1 MSLFGKKPKDY
12 TYDDSYDSDFYRGEE
27 DGVVGGEEDGDELPA
42 PAPAAPQKKPAPK
55 AAPKAGANAGALK
68 VVKPRDAQD
77 GLVIAD
83 YLVHGYTV
91 VMNIESLERDMTVRL
106 IDFLQGAL
114 HVLDGELR
122 RVTKS
127 TFVLSPRKGEVSEDN
142 EIGRR
147 AGESDDYN

>member
-1 MSLFGKKPKDY
+1 MSIFGKKPKDY
-12 TYDDSYDSDFYRGEE
+12 SYDDSYDNDFYRSGED
-27 DGVVGGEEDGDELPA
+27 DGVIEDDGLDDIPA
-42 PAPAAPQKKPAPK
+42 PAPAAPKKQQS
-55 AAPKAGANAGALK
+55 GAGALK

-83 YLVHGYTV
+83 YLTHGFTV

-127 TFVLSPRKGEVSEDN
+127 TFVLSPRKGEVED
-142 EIGRR
+142 GDFSRR
-147 AGESDDYN
+147 GEDEDY

>member
-1 MSLFGKKPKDY
+1 MSIFGKKQRESY
-12 TYDDSYDSDFYRGEE
+12 NYDDAYDNGFYRDEE
-27 DGVVGGEEDGDELPA
+27 DDGVVGEDDDLELTA
-42 PAPAAPQKKPAPK
+42 PAPAAPQKKKPA
-55 AAPKAGANAGALK
+55 ATGGAGALK

-83 YLVHGYTV
+83 YLMGGFTV
-91 VMNIESLERDMTVRL
+91 VMNIESLERDITIRL

-127 TFVLSPRKGEVSEDN
+127 TFVLSPRKGEVSEDTN
-142 EIGRR
+142 GMEN
-147 AGESDDYN
+147 DY

>member
-1 MSLFGKKPKDY
+1 MSIFGKKQRESY
-12 TYDDSYDSDFYRGEE
+12 NYDDAYDNGFYRDEE
-27 DGVVGGEEDGDELPA
+27 DDGVVGEDDVPDLT
-42 PAPAAPQKKPAPK
+42 APAAPQKKKPA
-55 AAPKAGANAGALK
+55 ATGGAGALK

-83 YLVHGYTV
+83 YLMGGFTV
-91 VMNIESLERDMTVRL
+91 VMNIESLERDITIRL

-127 TFVLSPRKGEVSEDN
+127 TFVLPPRKGEVSEDTN
-142 EIGRR
+142 GMEN
-147 AGESDDYN
+147 DY

>member
-1 MSLFGKKPKDY
+1 MSVFGNKQDY
-12 TYDDSYDSDFYRGEE
+12 NYDDNYDNDFYRGGEE
-27 DGVVGGEEDGDELPA
+27 DGVVGGDEDGEELT
-42 PAPAAPQKKPAPK
+42 APAAPAASKKPAPK
-55 AAPKAGANAGALK
+55 SGGKSGANAGALK

-83 YLVHGYTV
+83 YLMHGYTV

-147 AGESDDYN
+147 QGEADDYT

>member
-1 MSLFGKKPKDY
+1 MSIFGKKQRESY
-12 TYDDSYDSDFYRGEE
+12 NYDDGYDNGFYRDEE
-27 DGVVGGEEDGDELPA
+27 DDGVVGEDDDLDLTAAPAA
-42 PAPAAPQKKPAPK
+42 PAPAQKKKPA
-55 AAPKAGANAGALK
+55 ATGGAGALK

-83 YLVHGYTV
+83 YLMGGFTV
-91 VMNIESLERDMTVRL
+91 VMNIESLERDITIRL

-127 TFVLSPRKGEVSEDN
+127 TFVLSPRKGEVSEDTN
-142 EIGRR
+142 GMEN
-147 AGESDDYN
+147 DY

>member
-1 MSLFGKKPKDY
+1 MSIFNRKPKDY
-12 TYDDSYDSDFYRGEE
+12 GYDSDYDSGFYGGEGD
-27 DGVVGGEEDGDELPA
+27 DGVVGGDDDTDMLPPTTPA
-42 PAPAAPQKKPAPK
+42 APAKKPAPAA
-55 AAPKAGANAGALK
+55 AAGLK

-83 YLVHGYTV
+83 YLMNGFTV
-91 VMNIESLERDMTVRL
+91 VMNIEALEKDITIRL

-127 TFVLSPRKGEVSEDN
+127 TFVLSPRKGEVSDDA

-147 AGESDDYN
+147 SEEEGYR

>member
-1 MSLFGKKPKDY
+1 MSIFGKKPKDY
-12 TYDDSYDSDFYRGEE
+12 SYDDSYDNDFYRSGED
-27 DGVVGGEEDGDELPA
+27 DGVIEDDGLDDIPA
-42 PAPAAPQKKPAPK
+42 PAPAAPKKQQS
-55 AAPKAGANAGALK
+55 GTGALK

-83 YLVHGYTV
+83 YLTHGFTV

-127 TFVLSPRKGEVSEDN
+127 TFVLSPRKGEVSEVS

-147 AGESDDYN
+147 ESDDYT

>member
-1 MSLFGKKPKDY
+1 MSFFSKKQKDSAY
-12 TYDDSYDSDFYRGEE
+12 NDDYDKEFYRDDAD
-27 DGVVGGEEDGDELPA
+27 DGVVGEDDDELMP
-42 PAPAAPQKKPAPK
+42 PPAPQKKK
-55 AAPKAGANAGALK
+55 AAAGNSGALK

-91 VMNIESLERDMTVRL
+91 VMNIESLERDITMRL

-114 HVLDGELR
+114 HVLDGDLR

-127 TFVLSPRKGEVSEDN
+127 TFVLSPRKGEISEDS
-142 EIGRR
+142 EIEQGEGRD
-147 AGESDDYN
+147 EENY

>member
-1 MSLFGKKPKDY
+1 MSIFGKKSKDY
-12 TYDDSYDSDFYRGEE
+12 NYDDNYDNDFYRDEAD
-27 DGVVGGEEDGDELPA
+27 DGVVGEEDDELLPPPPA
-42 PAPAAPQKKPAPK
+42 PAKKS
-55 AAPKAGANAGALK
+55 GGGSGALK

-83 YLVHGYTV
+83 YLIHGYTV
-91 VMNIESLERDMTVRL
+91 VMNIESLEREITIRL

-127 TFVLSPRKGEVSEDN
+127 TFVLSPRKGEVSEDS

-147 AGESDDYN
+147 AERDADEY

>member
-1 MSLFGKKPKDY
+1 MSIFGKKPKDY
-12 TYDDSYDSDFYRGEE
+12 SYDDGYDNGFYRGDDE
-27 DGVVGGEEDGDELPA
+27 DGVVGGDEDADEMPA
-42 PAPAAPQKKPAPK
+42 PAPAAPKK
-55 AAPKAGANAGALK
+55 AAANGAGSLK

-83 YLVHGYTV
+83 YLSHGFTV
-91 VMNIESLERDMTVRL
+91 VMNIESLERDMIVRL

-127 TFVLSPRKGEVSEDN
+127 TFVLSPRKGEVNEDE

-147 AGESDDYN
+147 AEDADDYT